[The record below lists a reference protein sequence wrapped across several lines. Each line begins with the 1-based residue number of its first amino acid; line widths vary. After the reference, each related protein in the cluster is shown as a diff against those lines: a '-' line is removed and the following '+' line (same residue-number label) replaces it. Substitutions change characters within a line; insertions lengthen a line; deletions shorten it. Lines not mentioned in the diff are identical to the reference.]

1 MDAANANPVS
11 RQQIFIRF
19 LYSLLFIMVL
29 EVAKT
34 VVVLTTFFQYLF
46 LFINKT
52 HSEPVRKFANQAA
65 AYGYRVMRYLTL
77 NENVRP
83 FPFQDFPQE
92 LEPPEEGV
100 VFR

>member
-1 MDAANANPVS
+1 
-11 RQQIFIRF
+11 
-19 LYSLLFIMVL
+19 
-29 EVAKT
+29 
-34 VVVLTTFFQYLF
+34 
-46 LFINKT
+46 
-52 HSEPVRKFANQAA
+52 VRKFANQAA